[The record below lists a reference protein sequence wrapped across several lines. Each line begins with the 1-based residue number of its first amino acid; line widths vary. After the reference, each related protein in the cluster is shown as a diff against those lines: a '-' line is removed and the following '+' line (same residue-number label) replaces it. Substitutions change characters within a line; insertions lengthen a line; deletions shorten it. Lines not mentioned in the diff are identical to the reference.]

1 MQIIIIVVLFLV
13 MYLFMVRPQQK
24 RQKQHREMLTQLESG
39 QHVTTLGGIKAKVR
53 SVDDNVVVLVLND
66 KGEELAI
73 ERQAIK
79 QIDPS

>member
-24 RQKQHREMLTQLESG
+24 RQKQHREMLTQLEPG

-53 SVDDNVVVLVLND
+53 DVDDNVVVLVLND

-73 ERQAIK
+73 EKQAIK